1 MSNGQAGTWKAE
13 SWQKEQISRAYLHA
27 VATREGCTLGDWAV
41 DIDGVDTTLRRK
53 GRMVDVQLKCTQ
65 KLRELDG
72 SYAFDLDVKTYDKL
86 READRSAPGY
96 LIVMVVPEDP
106 QDWIQLH
113 ADKYILLKCTSYY
126 ACIQDRPAVST
137 KSTTIHLPHANRLN
151 SMAIRL
157 MFEHSRRH
165 ALGERTGLAA

>member
-1 MSNGQAGTWKAE
+1 VVPE

-27 VATREGCTLGDWAV
+27 IAAREGCTLGDWAV
-41 DIDGVDTTLRRK
+41 DKDGVDTTLRRR

-65 KLRELDG
+65 ELRKLSE

-96 LIVMVVPEDP
+96 LVVMIVPKDVK
-106 QDWIQLH
+106 DWIHLH
-113 ADKYILLKCTSYY
+113 DEEFFLLRCTAYY
-126 ACIQDRPAVST
+126 ACIQDRPAVNSAI
-137 KSTTIHLPHANRLN
+137 TTVIHLPFANRLN
-151 SMAIRL
+151 GDALDR

-165 ALGERTGLAA
+165 ALGTREGMAA